1 VNGNCKKMMF
11 TDENINS
18 GVEKFTVN
26 QSKAKEQII
35 VELPSLNKRF
45 DYANYQ

>member
-1 VNGNCKKMMF
+1 MF

-26 QSKAKEQII
+26 TKYRKKQSTAEKQIL
-35 VELPSLNKRF
+35 VKLPRLYKRF